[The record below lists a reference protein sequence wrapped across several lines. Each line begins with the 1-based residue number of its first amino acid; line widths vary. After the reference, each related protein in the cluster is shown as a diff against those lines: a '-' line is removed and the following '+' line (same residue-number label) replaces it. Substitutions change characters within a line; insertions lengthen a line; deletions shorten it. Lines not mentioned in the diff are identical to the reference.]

1 MNEDQLEDF
10 IYKAKRSV
18 VPDCPGSVE
27 QNVLR
32 RIRLSG
38 SSSGR
43 SGLDFLFR
51 ILPQPSFIA
60 AGLAIVTVVSFGVT
74 VLSNGF
80 GTTGQ
85 DSQLLAA
92 SALDFNVFQQTE
104 LLHFDDH

>member
-10 IYKAKRSV
+10 IYKAKRAV

-38 SSSGR
+38 SGSER
-43 SGLDFLFR
+43 TGLDLLFR

-60 AGLAIVTVVSFGVT
+60 AGLAIVTVVSSGVT
-74 VLSNGF
+74 MLANNPQATV
-80 GTTGQ
+80 Q
-85 DSQLLAA
+85 DGQLLAA
-92 SALDFNVFQQTE
+92 SALDFNVFQQAE